1 MKLKNLNLKN
11 EIEVDKNE
19 IEVDKNEI
27 ELYKNE
33 IELYKSEIHFSKREI
48 EVKTLY
54 KLENCYNNI
63 NNNSKV
69 YT

>member
-19 IEVDKNEI
+19 IE
-27 ELYKNE
+27 LYKNE
-33 IELYKSEIHFSKREI
+33 IKLYKSEIHLSKREI

-54 KLENCYNNI
+54 CNTLP
-63 NNNSKV
+63 S
-69 YT
+69 YTGCGISNAIFYL